1 MCFNIKQKQKQKI
14 YDYIEIYGYIDIS
27 LLVYQSL
34 VHESI
39 NKFTSSIQY
48 TVFYVKLLYSISI

>member
-27 LLVYQSL
+27 LLVYQAL

-48 TVFYVKLLYSISI
+48 TVFYFKLLYSISI